1 MNQIIYIGYMLIVKV
16 NSNIER
22 ALKSLKSKVINTKQ
36 NQRLVKLKEFKKKSV
51 EKREKLMNAKYV
63 QYIRTQQ
70 EQ

>member
-1 MNQIIYIGYMLIVKV
+1 MLIVKV

-63 QYIRTQQ
+63 QYIKTQQ
-70 EQ
+70 EK

>member
-1 MNQIIYIGYMLIVKV
+1 MLIVKV

-51 EKREKLMNAKYV
+51 EKREKLLNAKYI
-63 QYIRTQQ
+63 QYIKTQQ
-70 EQ
+70 EK

>member
-1 MNQIIYIGYMLIVKV
+1 MLIVKV

-51 EKREKLMNAKYV
+51 EKREKLLNAKYV
-63 QYIRTQQ
+63 QYIKTQQ
-70 EQ
+70 EK

>member
-1 MNQIIYIGYMLIVKV
+1 MLIVKV